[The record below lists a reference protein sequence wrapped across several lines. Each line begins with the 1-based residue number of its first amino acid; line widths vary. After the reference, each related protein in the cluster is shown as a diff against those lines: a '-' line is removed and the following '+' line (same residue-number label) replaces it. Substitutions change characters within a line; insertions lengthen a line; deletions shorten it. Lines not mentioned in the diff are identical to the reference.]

1 MENIFLYFYILSLK
15 KNLPFNPVPA
25 ALEIKKIN
33 FRNTG
38 ALRIVDISEK
48 NFRTIF
54 ESKCPLIMRQKPQYL
69 VEFHTLIFMIKSQHT
84 IQGTPHN

>member
-1 MENIFLYFYILSLK
+1 MENIPISLFLYSFSK

-38 ALRIVDISEK
+38 ALRIVHISEK
-48 NFRTIF
+48 IFRTIF

-69 VEFHTLIFMIKSQHT
+69 VEFHILVFMIKSHHT
-84 IQGTPHN
+84 IQGTP